1 MVNYKSYK
9 LNLINVWRLCMIIRG
24 WKLINE
30 KRMIDIPADVP
41 GDITYDLYRANVIP
55 DPFYG
60 LNHKQIGWVGE
71 TDFTYKTIFSVE
83 EKILTSEEILLEF
96 KGIDTFAEIYLNGIK
111 LGETENMFRS
121 YIFEVKSF
129 LKKDGN
135 QLTVR
140 MLSTSKRMNEIENN
154 DYFGVFNKK
163 RLFIRKAQCHFG
175 WDWAPDMPGYG
186 IYKNVELYG
195 TRKRR
200 IDNVHYIADN
210 EGEVTFFTDVHFDFK
225 RDDPISEDER
235 LHYIVSSLPV
245 GVQNAGKLE
254 SYQNLTG
261 AKNFVNFHIPSP
273 QLWYPVGYGQQPLY
287 SYRVEL
293 LKGNQ
298 VVDSKEGRFAFR
310 SVKLLQKP
318 KGEAVLGYSLNIN
331 GEDIFVKGSNWV
343 PIECFTGIVK
353 KEKYKKLIDLAKK
366 ANINMLRIWGGGIY
380 EDDYLY
386 DYCDEQGIMI
396 WQDFMFACADI
407 PEEDVSFVENVKQ
420 EIKYQIKR
428 LRNHPALVYWCGGN
442 EKTGS
447 YGLQIS
453 HGDFLTDI
461 VFRGFVENFDG
472 TRPYARQSP
481 CSYSDIGNDLNSG
494 ESHVNAFEA
503 CLTEGIKNYRKILS
517 KNIPT
522 FISEC
527 AIMGPGSA
535 ESFKRIFP
543 TDKIFPPNEY
553 WEDRLMDNPYAAI
566 LMTFTQRQ
574 VHYSKELYGESKN
587 LDELICKG
595 MTVHAEALRAEAE
608 YARSNKGKTWG
619 FLNWM
624 YSDIWPSGTWS
635 IVDYYTEPKQ
645 AYYQLKRSFAP
656 VLATFTY
663 SHEGKTEAVVINDK
677 LEELSAEIEFGEKT
691 LRGEI
696 VWRRRCITS
705 IKPNSVFRQAVEHEI
720 KDRNTYLYIICRNG
734 EEIYKN
740 VYSVSMWSKYN
751 FENLYKY
758 RAVIENQDI
767 VVTLQAETFVKG
779 VTLRLPNNC
788 EYEFTD
794 NYVDMEAGEKR
805 TIIIYGAA
813 NQINHLTVTDFI
825 KECKG

>member
-71 TDFTYKTIFSVE
+71 TDFTYKTVFSVE

-273 QLWYPVGYGQQPLY
+273 QLWY
-287 SYRVEL
+287 
-293 LKGNQ
+293 
-298 VVDSKEGRFAFR
+298 
-310 SVKLLQKP
+310 
-318 KGEAVLGYSLNIN
+318 
-331 GEDIFVKGSNWV
+331 
-343 PIECFTGIVK
+343 
-353 KEKYKKLIDLAKK
+353 
-366 ANINMLRIWGGGIY
+366 
-380 EDDYLY
+380 
-386 DYCDEQGIMI
+386 
-396 WQDFMFACADI
+396 
-407 PEEDVSFVENVKQ
+407 
-420 EIKYQIKR
+420 
-428 LRNHPALVYWCGGN
+428 
-442 EKTGS
+442 
-447 YGLQIS
+447 
-453 HGDFLTDI
+453 
-461 VFRGFVENFDG
+461 
-472 TRPYARQSP
+472 
-481 CSYSDIGNDLNSG
+481 
-494 ESHVNAFEA
+494 
-503 CLTEGIKNYRKILS
+503 
-517 KNIPT
+517 
-522 FISEC
+522 
-527 AIMGPGSA
+527 
-535 ESFKRIFP
+535 
-543 TDKIFPPNEY
+543 
-553 WEDRLMDNPYAAI
+553 
-566 LMTFTQRQ
+566 
-574 VHYSKELYGESKN
+574 
-587 LDELICKG
+587 
-595 MTVHAEALRAEAE
+595 
-608 YARSNKGKTWG
+608 
-619 FLNWM
+619 
-624 YSDIWPSGTWS
+624 
-635 IVDYYTEPKQ
+635 
-645 AYYQLKRSFAP
+645 
-656 VLATFTY
+656 
-663 SHEGKTEAVVINDK
+663 
-677 LEELSAEIEFGEKT
+677 
-691 LRGEI
+691 
-696 VWRRRCITS
+696 
-705 IKPNSVFRQAVEHEI
+705 
-720 KDRNTYLYIICRNG
+720 
-734 EEIYKN
+734 
-740 VYSVSMWSKYN
+740 
-751 FENLYKY
+751 
-758 RAVIENQDI
+758 
-767 VVTLQAETFVKG
+767 
-779 VTLRLPNNC
+779 
-788 EYEFTD
+788 
-794 NYVDMEAGEKR
+794 
-805 TIIIYGAA
+805 GA
-813 NQINHLTVTDFI
+813 
-825 KECKG
+825 